1 MALNPMKTTTSG
13 LSVGQVTYYFKT
25 MLKFSTLKLVH
36 AQFAMKSSAP
46 KNSGKVV
53 QFRRWIQLDTV
64 TTPLTE
70 ATVPDGQ
77 SISEEEVTATVYQYG
92 GYAATSDLLDLTHL
106 DAKLT
111 HMSMLMG
118 DQGGRSIDEVVRD
131 VMAATTN
138 VQYANSK
145 TSIYTLLTT
154 DEFNVTEVRKG
165 VRTLEATNTPYFTK
179 GGDEHFV
186 AIVDPYTKYDLQSD
200 TLWQDVSKYSDKEQI
215 YSGEIGRLFG
225 VRFVQTTQ
233 AKTYANSNLIAGQ
246 KYLTTASIAGA
257 IVTVDEAITSDEATA
272 LVGRYVNVIDATDGT
287 TYERQLIESA
297 AAGAAGAA
305 TVTLDAAVAG
315 FTQADGDVMWAN
327 EYGWNGNTVRATMMF
342 GMNAYG
348 IIDIGGNSKNMRII
362 IKNANEG
369 GPSNPL
375 EQFSTVGWKVTAMAC
390 TILENDFILKILSG
404 ATA

>member
-1 MALNPMKTTTSG
+1 MALNAQLTTDSG
-13 LSVGQVTYYFKT
+13 LSVGQVTHYFRT
-25 MLKFSTLKLVH
+25 MLKFAKPKLVH
-36 AQFAMKSSAP
+36 AQFAFKKTAP

-53 QFRRWIQLDTV
+53 QFRRWVPLDTI

-77 SISEEEVTATVYQYG
+77 DITEEEVTATVYQYG
-92 GYAATSDLLDLTHL
+92 GYAATSDLLSLTHL
-106 DAKLT
+106 DAKLV

-145 TSIYTLLTT
+145 TAIYELYTT

-165 VRTLEATNTPYFTK
+165 VRTLENENAPYYTK
-179 GGDEHFV
+179 GGDEHYI
-186 AIVDPYTKYDLQSD
+186 AIVDPYTKFDLQSD
-200 TLWQDVSKYSDKEQI
+200 TAWVNVKTYSDKEHI
-215 YSGEIGRLFG
+215 YSGEIGRMYG
-225 VRFVQTTQ
+225 VRFVKTTQ
-233 AKTYANSNLIAGQ
+233 AKKYVNSNLIAGQ

-257 IVTVDEAITSDEATA
+257 VVTVDEAITTTEAAA
-272 LVGRYVNVIDATDGT
+272 LVDRYVNVVDATDGT
-287 TYERQLIESA
+287 TYERQKIVSA

-315 FTQADGDVMWAN
+315 FTQGDGDVMYAN
-327 EYGWNGNTVRATMMF
+327 EYGWNSNTVRAILMF
-342 GMNAYG
+342 GAMAYAM
-348 IIDIGGNSKNMRII
+348 IDIGGKSGNMRII

-375 EQFSTVGWKVTAMAC
+375 EQFSTCGWKVTAMAC
-390 TILENDFILKILSG
+390 TILQDLYLLKILCG